1 MPTQIPRT
9 ELNRILRTNSSQETI
24 VALLNEAELTFTKRQ
39 RDLEAKRQYP
49 CWQICPMCGETF
61 WRTPAW
67 TKKAKVNT
75 CSKECVA
82 KWRAQDEEIL
92 SLLQEIASKGR
103 DGWTEESRE
112 SYLKKMTGPNNPAW
126 KGGVTYFRKK
136 GNYGKYRIKYVRCP
150 KEYLPM
156 ARKDGY
162 VMEHRLTV
170 AQHLGR
176 CLKRTEVV
184 HHKDHDPTNNN
195 PDNLMLFAS
204 NSQHK
209 RYEARGQPDPL
220 WQL

>member
-9 ELNRILRTNSSQETI
+9 GLFQILQTNLSQETI

-49 CWQICPMCGETF
+49 CWQICPMCGEIF

-82 KWRAQDEEIL
+82 AWRAQDKERL
-92 SLLQEIASKGR
+92 NLLRRIANTGR
-103 DGWTEESRE
+103 DGWTEQSME
-112 SYLKKMTGPNNPAW
+112 SYLEKMTGPNNPAW
-126 KGGVTYFRKK
+126 KGGVMYFKTH
-136 GNYGKYRIKYVRCP
+136 GNYVGVKYVRCP
-150 KEYLPM
+150 NEYREM

-162 VMEHRLTV
+162 VMEHRLVV

-209 RYEARGQPDPL
+209 RYEATGRPPPL